1 MGQQLGARKPV
12 RTLKLKPM
20 HVALVQLI
28 ATEIFDNQWRDAI
41 ESISSF
47 RYATPEKTVTR
58 VCLRLVAV
66 DGHSRAA

>member
-28 ATEIFDNQWRDAI
+28 ATEIFDNQCEMPSKA
-41 ESISSF
+41 F
-47 RYATPEKTVTR
+47 RASDMQH
-58 VCLRLVAV
+58 LRKQ
-66 DGHSRAA
+66 